1 MLSTR
6 VQCQGSNRGYR
17 KQGTVSGWGC
27 LCLEHVRDRGAA
39 IPNLVICLLG
49 PGNPSPS
56 VSPGSGVSPSRTC
69 CCPLAFSLLLK
80 CLFSKHCEP
89 RTQGTSYGLCHLC
102 PGRRYSARIH
112 RFDLALDQSCCPM
125 EGRERACRDR
135 LPGSIC
141 TLGLRNRRA
150 GPLFSAVFPNSSP
163 LRAAGQHGDEALLG

>member
-56 VSPGSGVSPSRTC
+56 VSPGDGVSPSHLLL
-69 CCPLAFSLLLK
+69 PLAFSLLLK

-89 RTQGTSYGLCHLC
+89 RTQGTYWSLS
-102 PGRRYSARIH
+102 PVPRAADTPARIH

-125 EGRERACRDR
+125 EGRK
-135 LPGSIC
+135 
-141 TLGLRNRRA
+141 GLAATVFQEAFALWASVIEGA